1 MAFITKLLGKLLGN
15 KSDRDINEIMPKVE
29 AVKTEYSRITLLDND
44 QLRDET
50 DRLKAL
56 IQESIRAEKE
66 EIEQLKIKVE
76 EVEIQDSEKIY
87 ERIDKLE
94 EIIIEKIE
102 ATLNEILPT
111 AFSIVKETA
120 NRFFQNERVVV
131 KARQYDRDL
140 AATRSSIVIEG
151 ENAIWSNRWMAGGN
165 EIT

>member
-94 EIIIEKIE
+94 EIRSE
-102 ATLNEILPT
+102 
-111 AFSIVKETA
+111 
-120 NRFFQNERVVV
+120 ERRV
-131 KARQYDRDL
+131 
-140 AATRSSIVIEG
+140 G
-151 ENAIWSNRWMAGGN
+151 
-165 EIT
+165 